1 MNRQELER
9 ALNDLKVS
17 PDEYS
22 LEGSL
27 SRWDVVVLSR
37 TYAGWS
43 VIYMDER
50 GNQERLASFATEDE
64 ACIYIYAEFKRLK
77 KR

>member
-27 SRWDVVVLSR
+27 SRWDVIVLSR

-43 VIYMDER
+43 VIYVDE
-50 GNQERLASFATEDE
+50 
-64 ACIYIYAEFKRLK
+64 
-77 KR
+77 